1 MNFKKNL
8 ALLSCILLA
17 GTLSTTAKAAMS
29 LEEIEKELMAT
40 KAQLQTVEKETAGLK
55 DFEFH
60 GYARSGVI
68 VSDDRT
74 DGDKFAVPGFSGA
87 GAYRLGNE
95 DDTGWEANFL
105 KTFKMDDGSYAKF
118 CLLLANFTGDAY
130 DEEVDN
136 SVQARQVFVEMGN
149 LPPFTGAF
157 ADSTIWAG
165 KRYYERADFH
175 INDWKYT
182 NMSGTGAGITNIN
195 VGGPGN
201 LNLAFITNDLED
213 SAGDEFGKV
222 YNLDARYKGVE
233 ALGGTWEYVATLK
246 DAKDSPN
253 ANDGFQLGAIYDRGD
268 FYGVADGGSKVVLQY
283 GDGLGTALGFADSSA
298 DIDNDATSYRIATSG
313 LMTANEK
320 WDVFAQA
327 IYEDRSDY
335 EADGDDETWT
345 SFGVRPVYK
354 VNKNF
359 ELQFELGY
367 DVVDLDNEADGDI
380 TKLTFAPT
388 FKLDTGDFWAR
399 PEIRTFV
406 TYATWDNDLKE
417 AYETDSDDG
426 LNFGVQAEVWF

>member
-40 KAQLQTVEKETAGLK
+40 KAQLQAVEEKTDSFD

-68 VSDDRT
+68 IGDDRT

-95 DDTGWEANFL
+95 EDTGIELDFI
-105 KTFKMDDGSYAKF
+105 KHFKMDDGSWAKF
-118 CLLLANFTGDAY
+118 EVLLAQWNGDAY

-136 SVQARQVFVEMGN
+136 PIQTRQAFVEMGN
-149 LPPFTGAF
+149 IPAFTGAF
-157 ADSTIWAG
+157 ADSTVWAG
-165 KRYYERADFH
+165 KRYYERSDFH

-182 NMSGTGAGITNIN
+182 NMSGTGAGLTNIN
-195 VGGPGN
+195 VGGPGS
-201 LNLAFITNDLED
+201 LNLAFITNDLD
-213 SAGDEFGKV
+213 NDDTKV
-222 YNLDARYKGVE
+222 YNLDTRYKGVE
-233 ALGGTWEYVATLK
+233 ALGGTWEYVLTLK
-246 DAKDSPN
+246 QSKDSVG
-253 ANDGFQLGAIYDRGD
+253 ADDGYQLGAIYDRGD
-268 FYGVADGGSKVVLQY
+268 FYGMGDGDSKVVLQY
-283 GDGLGTALGFADSSA
+283 GDGLGAKLGYADSSEDFSSDSQA
-298 DIDNDATSYRIATSG
+298 FRIATSG
-313 LMTANEK
+313 LMAVSEK
-320 WDVFAQA
+320 WDMFAQA

-335 EADGDDETWT
+335 DADGDDETWT
-345 SFGVRPVYK
+345 SLGVRPVYK

-367 DVVDLDNEADGDI
+367 DHVDLETADGGI

-388 FKLDTGDFWAR
+388 FKLDTGNFWAR

-406 TYATWDNDLKE
+406 TYAVWDDDLNDVVADDALE
-417 AYETDSDDG
+417 SGDDG

>member
-40 KAQLQTVEKETAGLK
+40 KAQLGAVEEKTNSFN

-68 VSDDRT
+68 VSDERT
-74 DGDKFAVPGFSGA
+74 DGDKFGIPNFAGA

-95 DDTGWEANFL
+95 DDSGWEANFV
-105 KTFKMDDGSYAKF
+105 KNFKMDDGSYAKF
-118 CLLLANFTGDAY
+118 CLLLADFAGDAY
-130 DEEVDN
+130 DEEVGN
-136 SVQARQVFVEMGN
+136 SVQARQIFVEMGN
-149 LPPFTGAF
+149 LPAFTGAF
-157 ADSTIWAG
+157 ADSAVWAG

-182 NMSGTGAGITNIN
+182 NMSGTGAGLTNIN
-195 VGGPGN
+195 VGPGN
-201 LNLAFITNDLED
+201 LNLAFIANDLD
-213 SAGDEFGKV
+213 NDDTKV
-222 YNLDARYKGVE
+222 YNLDARYKGLE
-233 ALGGTWEYVATLK
+233 ALGGTWEYVATYK
-246 DAKDSPN
+246 ESKDSIG
-253 ANDGFQLGAIYDRGD
+253 ADDGYQLGAIYDRGD
-268 FYGVADGGSKVVLQY
+268 FYGLADGGSKVVVQY
-283 GDGLGTALGFADSSA
+283 GDALGAKLGNADSSE
-298 DIDNDATSYRIATSG
+298 DFTSDSEAFRIATSG

-335 EADGDDETWT
+335 TDADGDETWT

-388 FKLDTGDFWAR
+388 FKLDTGNFWAR

-406 TYATWDNDLKE
+406 TYATWDDDLKD
-417 AYETDSDDG
+417 AYGTDSDDG
-426 LNFGVQAEVWF
+426 LNFGVQAELWF